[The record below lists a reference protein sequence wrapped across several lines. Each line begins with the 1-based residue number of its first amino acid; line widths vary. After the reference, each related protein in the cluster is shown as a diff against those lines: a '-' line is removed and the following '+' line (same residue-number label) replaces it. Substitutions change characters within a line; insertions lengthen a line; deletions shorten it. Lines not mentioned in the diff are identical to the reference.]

1 MIILLIL
8 WMIAGAATGW
18 IGMDLIPLA
27 TPNKI
32 ITPNLYRAASALVGA
47 LIAYTIIAG

>member
-8 WMIAGAATGW
+8 WMIAGAVSGW
-18 IGMDLIPLA
+18 IGMDLIPLSTKNTIT
-27 TPNKI
+27 TPYI
-32 ITPNLYRAASALVGA
+32 YRIASAFVGA